1 MHNKGLVR
9 IGPILKSSDLL
20 NSTVLLESIIS
31 EFTASRA
38 EWTYSH
44 KINGRWENIYVDIDL
59 VPSVR
64 AVLSTAANLATQETG
79 KNLVCGHGILKD
91 SFWFNC
97 MATDESTGWHNHKA
111 RAAMS
116 GVFYLTVPKDS
127 GDFLYREQ
135 NRQES
140 SITPEPGML
149 LLFQPTMNHAVSV
162 NKSKENR
169 VSLAFNLFTLPLEM
183 GSEDPFSCDS
193 LVAR

>member
-1 MHNKGLVR
+1 MDNKGLVR

-20 NSTVLLESIIS
+20 KSTTLLESIIS
-31 EFTASRA
+31 EFTTSQA
-38 EWTYSH
+38 EWKYSH

-64 AVLSTAANLATQETG
+64 AVLSIAANLATQETG
-79 KNLVCGHGILKD
+79 KNLVCGHGILRD

-97 MATDESTGWHNHKA
+97 MAADESTGWHNHKA

-116 GVFYLTVPKDS
+116 GVFYLNVPEDS

-135 NRQES
+135 NKQES

-149 LLFQPTMNHAVSV
+149 LLFQPTMNHAVSA
-162 NKSKENR
+162 NKSKEYR
-169 VSLAFNLFTLPLEM
+169 MSLAFNLFTLPLEM
-183 GSEDPFSCDS
+183 GPEDPFSCDS
-193 LVAR
+193 LVVP

>member
-1 MHNKGLVR
+1 MNNRGLIR
-9 IGPILKSSDLL
+9 IGPILKSSDFHK
-20 NSTVLLESIIS
+20 NKALLESIIY

-38 EWTYSH
+38 EWKYSH

-64 AVLSTAANLATQETG
+64 TVLSIAVNLATQETG
-79 KNLVCGHGILKD
+79 KNLVCGHGILRD

-116 GVFYLTVPKDS
+116 GVFYLKVPEDS

-162 NKSKENR
+162 NKSKEDR

-183 GSEDPFSCDS
+183 GREDPFSYD
-193 LVAR
+193 

>member
-1 MHNKGLVR
+1 MDNKGLVR

-20 NSTVLLESIIS
+20 KSTTLLKSIIS
-31 EFTASRA
+31 EFTTSQS
-38 EWTYSH
+38 EWKYSH

-64 AVLSTAANLATQETG
+64 AVLSIAANLATQETG
-79 KNLVCGHGILKD
+79 KNLVCGHGILRD

-97 MATDESTGWHNHKA
+97 MAADESTGWHNHKA

-116 GVFYLTVPKDS
+116 GVFYLNVPEDS

-135 NRQES
+135 NKQES

-149 LLFQPTMNHAVSV
+149 LLFQPTMNHAVSA
-162 NKSKENR
+162 NKSKEYR
-169 VSLAFNLFTLPLEM
+169 MSLAFNLFTLPLEM
-183 GSEDPFSCDS
+183 GPEDPFSCDS
-193 LVAR
+193 LVVP